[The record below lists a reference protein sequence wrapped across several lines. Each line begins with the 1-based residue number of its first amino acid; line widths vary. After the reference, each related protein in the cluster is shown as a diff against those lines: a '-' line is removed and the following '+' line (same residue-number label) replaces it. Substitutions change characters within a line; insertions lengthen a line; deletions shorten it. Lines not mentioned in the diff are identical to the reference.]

1 MSAPKQHHTPPEASA
16 EVERILALH
25 PQRGR
30 RESLEAVGA
39 LRTQLGLAEPIP
51 AVVVVGTNGK
61 TSVATYLQRLLSASG
76 VHAGLYTSPHLSSW
90 SERIQVDGRCCD
102 PGELARTLTAV
113 HEQAEAIGRGRE
125 EIRFFDLLTLA
136 AELIFRRAGVSAA
149 VFEAGI
155 GGRYDAVRLLS
166 PRLVL
171 LTSIARD
178 HVEML
183 GESLADILTEKL
195 LVAPPGAVVLSWPL
209 DELRP
214 TAEEIAAA
222 AGFTPIWLE
231 PGADADLVGSLP
243 LPDYLRRAL
252 ALALAGWRCLG
263 EGLGGKNP
271 PLDAIEVTMP
281 GRFEGGRR
289 DGVPYLLDAAHNE
302 AAWAELGEELERSGG
317 SGPLIAVFSVSP
329 GKDREGLPAA
339 LGSLPG
345 LDGVIVT
352 RHTALPAADPELVAS
367 ELLRAGVEAVA
378 VEDVATAARRAF
390 DRAAGDGGRVVF
402 FGSTHLVGEVRA
414 LLSSGDDPPR

>member
-1 MSAPKQHHTPPEASA
+1 MSAANRHHTPTEASA

-25 PQRGR
+25 PERGR
-30 RESLEAVGA
+30 RESLKAVEV
-39 LRTQLGLAEPIP
+39 LRAQLGLAEPIP

-76 VHAGLYTSPHLSSW
+76 TSAGLYTSPHLSSW
-90 SERIQVDGRCCD
+90 SERILVDGRCCD
-102 PGELARTLTAV
+102 PDELARALAAV
-113 HEQAEAIGRGRE
+113 HEQAEMIGAGRG

-149 VFEAGI
+149 VFEAGV

-166 PRLVL
+166 PPLVL
-171 LTSIARD
+171 LTSIGRD

-183 GESLADILTEKL
+183 GERLEDILTEKL
-195 LVAPPGAVVLSWPL
+195 LVAPPGATVLSWSL
-209 DELRP
+209 DELTS

-222 AGFTPIWLE
+222 NGFALTWLGRE
-231 PGADADLVGSLP
+231 DDADLVGSLP

-252 ALALAGWRCLG
+252 ALALAGWRRLG
-263 EGLGGKNP
+263 DGAGAGNP
-271 PLDAIEVTMP
+271 PLDAIDLAMP
-281 GRFEGGRR
+281 GRFEGGKRE
-289 DGVPYLLDAAHNE
+289 GVPYLLDAAHNE
-302 AAWAELGEELERSGG
+302 AAWAQLGEELERSGG
-317 SGPLIAVFSVSP
+317 SGPLVAVFSVSP
-329 GKDREGLPAA
+329 GKGREGLPAA
-339 LGSLPG
+339 LRSFPN

-378 VEDVATAARRAF
+378 VEDVPTAARHAF
-390 DRAAGDGGRVVF
+390 DRAAGNGGRVVF

-414 LLSSGDDPPR
+414 LLY